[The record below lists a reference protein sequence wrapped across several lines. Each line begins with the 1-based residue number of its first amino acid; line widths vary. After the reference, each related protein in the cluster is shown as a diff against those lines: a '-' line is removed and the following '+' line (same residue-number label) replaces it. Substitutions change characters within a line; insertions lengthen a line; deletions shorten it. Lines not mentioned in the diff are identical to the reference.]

1 MTQKG
6 SAGAKVRKNLD
17 HVTGAWKQIS
27 NRVVKNIDL
36 ENRQDRGYTYFSTGS
51 LVRSN
56 SQLLETVF

>member
-1 MTQKG
+1 MTQRG
-6 SAGAKVRKNLD
+6 SAEEKVRKNLD

-36 ENRQDRGYTYFSTGS
+36 ENRQDRGYTYLSTGS

>member
-27 NRVVKNIDL
+27 NQVVTSIDL
-36 ENRQDRGYTYFSTGS
+36 ENRQDREYAHFSTGS

-56 SQLLETVF
+56 LQLLETVV